1 MTASKPIMAVSKS
14 HVGYYISM
22 DVIVALMFDNSFGT
36 ARFLQVKHKAS
47 SNAFPIYRFPSRSL
61 HPWASA
67 FLLPD
72 GSKPANWYGSEN
84 TAKIRIFYEFVSLY
98 PKKECKIV
106 FHKAC
111 ETTFGA
117 RNGRNVS
124 KNLEVK
130 RKMPIFATT
139 NPARFP

>member
-36 ARFLQVKHKAS
+36 AKFLQVKHKAS

-61 HPWASA
+61 HTWASA

-84 TAKIRIFYEFVSLY
+84 TAKIHIFFV
-98 PKKECKIV
+98 
-106 FHKAC
+106 
-111 ETTFGA
+111 
-117 RNGRNVS
+117 NGIT
-124 KNLEVK
+124 L
-130 RKMPIFATT
+130 
-139 NPARFP
+139 

>member
-1 MTASKPIMAVSKS
+1 MAVSKS

-67 FLLPD
+67 FLLLD

-84 TAKIRIFYEFVSLY
+84 DAMIRNFYEYLSLY
-98 PKKECKIV
+98 SKKKTKIA

-111 ETTFGA
+111 ETTFWA
-117 RNGRNVS
+117 KNSRIVS
-124 KNLEVK
+124 KNLGQK
-130 RKMPIFATT
+130 
-139 NPARFP
+139 ARETFCK

>member
-61 HPWASA
+61 YPWASA

-84 TAKIRIFYEFVSLY
+84 TAKIRNF
-98 PKKECKIV
+98 
-106 FHKAC
+106 
-111 ETTFGA
+111 
-117 RNGRNVS
+117 
-124 KNLEVK
+124 
-130 RKMPIFATT
+130 
-139 NPARFP
+139 